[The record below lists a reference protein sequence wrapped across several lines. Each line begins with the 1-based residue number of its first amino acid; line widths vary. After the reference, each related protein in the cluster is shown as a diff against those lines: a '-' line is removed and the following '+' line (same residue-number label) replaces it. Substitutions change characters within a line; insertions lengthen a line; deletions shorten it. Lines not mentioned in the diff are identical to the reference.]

1 MSRGLHSDITTE
13 VAKGK
18 FTMVHLVALTL
29 GTFASPSVYYYTDA
43 PNDLTESGDTYLANG
58 FLLGLGAISESQS
71 MSVGN
76 LNLTISGVNQTI
88 ISQVLNNGYL
98 YKTVTIKR
106 AFLDSSNDLISSN
119 SVYTCYKGLI
129 AGMQIADKKDSSI
142 IQFTLNNHWSSFG
155 KISGRMTTP
164 DSQHQFYS
172 PDYGFDRMASSNK
185 KA

>member
-13 VAKGK
+13 LAKGK